1 MKAKELIKKLL
12 SDLYE
17 GTEYS
22 CSIQG
27 VKHDDKLPV
36 IIGLHRTNHDI
47 VTNYTIVGDVLD
59 VHQIHVLPR
68 EVTTDWDSPITSSV
82 ERKKFPITEVGLREC
97 SEYFSNLI
105 TMDLIELLQSIRGFD
120 ISLIHKPSFNIA

>member
-1 MKAKELIKKLL
+1 MKAKKLIKKLL
-12 SDLYE
+12 SGLYE

-27 VKHDDKLPV
+27 VKHNEELPV
-36 IIGLHRTNHDI
+36 IIGLHRTDHDI

-68 EVTTDWDSPITSSV
+68 EVTPDWDSPITSSV
-82 ERKKFPITEVGLREC
+82 ERKKFPITEAGLCEC

-105 TMDLIELLQSIRGFD
+105 TMDLIELLRGIRGYD
-120 ISLIHKPSFNIA
+120 IILIHKPSFNIA

>member
-1 MKAKELIKKLL
+1 MKAKKIIKKLL
-12 SDLYE
+12 SDLYA

-22 CSIQG
+22 CGIQSI
-27 VKHDDKLPV
+27 KHSEELPV
-36 IIGLHRTNHDI
+36 IFGMHRTDHDI
-47 VTNYTIVGDVLD
+47 ITNYKIVGDELD

-68 EVTTDWDSPITSSV
+68 EVTPDWDSPITSSV
-82 ERKKFPITEVGLREC
+82 ERKSFPITEDGLRQC

-105 TMDLIELLQSIRGFD
+105 TMDLIELVKSIRGYD

>member
-1 MKAKELIKKLL
+1 MKAKKIIKKLL
-12 SDLYE
+12 SDLYA

-22 CSIQG
+22 CGIQSI
-27 VKHDDKLPV
+27 KHSDKLPV
-36 IIGLHRTNHDI
+36 ILGFHRTDHDI
-47 VTNYTIVGDVLD
+47 ITNYTLVGDELD

-68 EVTTDWDSPITSSV
+68 DVTPDWDSPITSSV
-82 ERKKFPITEVGLREC
+82 ERKSFPITEDGLRQC

-105 TMDLIELLQSIRGFD
+105 TMDLIELVKSIRGYD

>member
-1 MKAKELIKKLL
+1 MKAKKLIKKLL

-17 GTEYS
+17 GTGYS
-22 CSIQG
+22 CGIQG
-27 VKHDDKLPV
+27 IKHNDELPV
-36 IIGLHRTNHDI
+36 ILGMHRTDHDI

-68 EVTTDWDSPITSSV
+68 EVTPDWDSPITSSV
-82 ERKKFPITEVGLREC
+82 ERKNFPITEAGLREC
-97 SEYFSNLI
+97 SEYFCNPI
-105 TMDLIELLQSIRGFD
+105 TMELIELLHSIRGYD